1 MAGYT
6 EGPFKDQGGLI
17 LEGLEHLGPQP
28 ISGASAAQSS
38 TIQTFDAFLK
48 IVHIGN
54 SNNFLLKQRNFM
66 PVPHRKF
73 IEWVEKNSS
82 EDVKDIPGYD
92 EVVAALRGFRS
103 LHIRLVT
110 SYIFTV
116 KKEGTA
122 NLGTGGTSF
131 MHFLKDV
138 RDDCR

>member
-73 IEWVEKNSS
+73 IEV
-82 EDVKDIPGYD
+82 
-92 EVVAALRGFRS
+92 RRS
-103 LHIRLVT
+103 CC
-110 SYIFTV
+110 
-116 KKEGTA
+116 
-122 NLGTGGTSF
+122 GTSRF
-131 MHFLKDV
+131 PQPPHPIGDFIHLHCEEGRHCEPRNRRNLV
-138 RDDCR
+138 YALSERRSG